1 MEVIVSF
8 RHKGIERFF
17 VSGSKAGIQPRHATK
32 LKDQLIDVA
41 QYCETAGRDG
51 YTRLAI
57 S

>member
-1 MEVIVSF
+1 MDVIVSF